1 MRHYELV
8 TILSPMLNQ
17 DDASATWDEIKSF
30 ITNREG
36 EITAEQTWG
45 TRRLAYPIRKGNYNF
60 LEGSYY
66 LSSFAV
72 DNPFNRELENY
83 LRLHDNVLRA
93 LVVRCDGPLA
103 DKPAPGPL
111 TAPSRYIPPGRG
123 RRNDGGGPIP
133 EAPAGA
139 TERGSGPP
147 AGAVPAAP
155 PSEASPATPSAPADA
170 PVTEATP
177 EAPPAAQAAYP
188 RPLPQNPWP
197 LRLLPPR
204 SQRRSP
210 RPTLRLRPLNRQQRP
225 NPTPAN
231 PRPKVQR
238 NPGMNKIIII
248 GNLGRDPEMR
258 YSPSGNPMTSFSI
271 ASNRRYT
278 TAAGEQ
284 REETE
289 WFNCTA
295 FGRLADVCN
304 QYLTRGQQVYVEG
317 RLRSRQYDR
326 RDGTPGFSL
335 DVNVTEMQMLGR
347 RGDQPDDAGGYGGG
361 YGEQRGGY
369 AASQDAGYGEPRG
382 GGYGSY
388 GAGDPADS
396 ADVDDLPF

>member
-147 AGAVPAAP
+147 AGAAPAAP
-155 PSEASPATPSAPADA
+155 SSEASPATPSAPADA
-170 PVTEATP
+170 PVTQATP
-177 EAPPAAQAAYP
+177 EAPPADQPVAQAAP
-188 RPLPQNPWP
+188 AAAPAEPVAAQA
-197 LRLLPPR
+197 PPTEE
-204 SQRRSP
+204 SATQP
-210 RPTLRLRPLNRQQRP
+210 APDAPAP
-225 NPTPAN
+225 AAEPAATPE
-231 PRPKVQR
+231 P
-238 NPGMNKIIII
+238 
-248 GNLGRDPEMR
+248 D
-258 YSPSGNPMTSFSI
+258 
-271 ASNRRYT
+271 
-278 TAAGEQ
+278 AGEST
-284 REETE
+284 TE
-289 WFNCTA
+289 
-295 FGRLADVCN
+295 
-304 QYLTRGQQVYVEG
+304 
-317 RLRSRQYDR
+317 
-326 RDGTPGFSL
+326 
-335 DVNVTEMQMLGR
+335 
-347 RGDQPDDAGGYGGG
+347 
-361 YGEQRGGY
+361 
-369 AASQDAGYGEPRG
+369 
-382 GGYGSY
+382 
-388 GAGDPADS
+388 S
-396 ADVDDLPF
+396 AT